1 MIFFKVDNKRYKEL
15 LIKIETEKCD
25 KVLFVVDADDVKNDV
40 QYGGYNNTKTKL
52 TNALN
57 ALSIKNRDIYIMSDP
72 TTKIGRLESLI
83 LSTIS
88 GNERKCIDDFLKCSE
103 FKDKKITR

>member
-1 MIFFKVDNKRYKEL
+1 MDSIIICEDKTDKEFLKHLKIDGLNDNNFFILTNKSDFFKVDNKRYKEL

-57 ALSIKNRDIYIMSDP
+57 ALSIKNSDITP
-72 TTKIGRLESLI
+72 NL
-83 LSTIS
+83 
-88 GNERKCIDDFLKCSE
+88 
-103 FKDKKITR
+103 